1 MCIHA
6 THTHQDPSYYAVP
19 PTPTIIQ
26 NDVKSIVILS
36 LFTRCSMGSLAD
48 SDAYPTNRQMQCT
61 WGIWAKKQRK
71 ACLFTSHFLLE
82 NINPREN
89 HFQFTFHD
97 CKYFLNFYLECN
109 PWNKLAFLKECE
121 VYPLQSLRC
130 AETLATGYLAW
141 SFNMITASKLSLS
154 EF

>member
-61 WGIWAKKQRK
+61 
-71 ACLFTSHFLLE
+71 
-82 NINPREN
+82 
-89 HFQFTFHD
+89 
-97 CKYFLNFYLECN
+97 
-109 PWNKLAFLKECE
+109 
-121 VYPLQSLRC
+121 
-130 AETLATGYLAW
+130 
-141 SFNMITASKLSLS
+141 
-154 EF
+154 